1 MTNNSNNWSTDLEK
15 AKAVI
20 NSDLSL
26 VEISQL
32 TGIDIA
38 SLSGYDADQKSLNC
52 ASWTTI
58 NKLAQLWQVSQI
70 TATQVNTPAFF
81 YFVSMLSD
89 WFESV
94 KRNNT
99 DGPLKDVLDSLSKM
113 VMSNPAVMY
122 ELFKVFDE
130 NGLRKNSNL
139 KGAAKDNQSYRVFKK
154 KLDNSFQAS
163 LESLPA
169 AQTNQNGV
177 PKDWQMVKVFE
188 RIYSNIIQDPTE
200 ISNLKKIYEE
210 Y

>member
-1 MTNNSNNWSTDLEK
+1 MTNNSNNWLTDLEK

-70 TATQVNTPAFF
+70 AATQVNTPAFF

-122 ELFKVFDE
+122 ELFKIFDE

-163 LESLPA
+163 LENLPA

-188 RIYSNIIQDPTE
+188 IIYSNIIQDPTE
-200 ISNLKKIYEE
+200 ISNLKKFYEE

>member
-1 MTNNSNNWSTDLEK
+1 M
-15 AKAVI
+15 
-20 NSDLSL
+20 SL

-70 TATQVNTPAFF
+70 AATQVNTPAFF

-122 ELFKVFDE
+122 ELFKIFDE

-163 LESLPA
+163 LENLPA

-188 RIYSNIIQDPTE
+188 IIYSNIIQDPTE
-200 ISNLKKIYEE
+200 ISNLKKFYEE